1 MVTIGANQNLEKIKE
16 EVLAFAERMKD
27 RELVILGH
35 DNIDV
40 DAVLSGI
47 LLSKL
52 FNYLK
57 IKNHFYILESVKEG
71 ETYNIVKGLFEIDMK
86 QFEKIGE
93 NEKRLLFLEDHF
105 ETVHAGKIIGCI
117 DHHPTSREVKYDF
130 MYKRNSCA
138 AAYLIYEIM
147 QLVGYKPSAEEAKMI
162 IVSMMVDTT
171 SFKSSKTIM
180 EEVDVAKKLAHEYE
194 LDYDYLIKYCL
205 CLTPID
211 KMTVEEIIT
220 NGQKYYDYYGYKV
233 SSAYLQLY
241 EKPSDSIVNDVWIKA
256 LREKIKEC
264 HLEMYVFI
272 IFEMEKDKTYEI
284 RVTENG
290 VKKFE
295 YPKILSRGKDI
306 MPVVEKVFAN

>member
-1 MVTIGANQNLEKIKE
+1 MVTIGANQNLEKIKK
-16 EVLAFAERMKD
+16 EVLAFAESMKD

-71 ETYNIVKGLFEIDMK
+71 ETYNIVKGLFGIDMK

-138 AAYLIYEIM
+138 TAYLIYEIM

-180 EEVDVAKKLAHEYE
+180 EEVEVAKKLAYEYE

-256 LREKIKEC
+256 LREK
-264 HLEMYVFI
+264 
-272 IFEMEKDKTYEI
+272 
-284 RVTENG
+284 N
-290 VKKFE
+290 
-295 YPKILSRGKDI
+295 
-306 MPVVEKVFAN
+306 

>member
-71 ETYNIVKGLFEIDMK
+71 ETYNIVKGLFGIDMK

-117 DHHPTSREVKYDF
+117 DHHPTSREAKYDF

-138 AAYLIYEIM
+138 VAYLIYEIM
-147 QLVGYKPSAEEAKMI
+147 QLVRYKPSAEEAKMI

-180 EEVDVAKKLAHEYE
+180 EEVEVAKKLAYEYE

-220 NGQKYYDYYGYKV
+220 NGQKYYDYYGHKV

-290 VKKFE
+290 VEKIE

>member
-1 MVTIGANQNLEKIKE
+1 
-16 EVLAFAERMKD
+16 
-27 RELVILGH
+27 
-35 DNIDV
+35 
-40 DAVLSGI
+40 
-47 LLSKL
+47 
-52 FNYLK
+52 
-57 IKNHFYILESVKEG
+57 
-71 ETYNIVKGLFEIDMK
+71 
-86 QFEKIGE
+86 
-93 NEKRLLFLEDHF
+93 
-105 ETVHAGKIIGCI
+105 
-117 DHHPTSREVKYDF
+117 
-130 MYKRNSCA
+130 
-138 AAYLIYEIM
+138 M

-180 EEVDVAKKLAHEYE
+180 EEVEVAKKLAYEYE

>member
-1 MVTIGANQNLEKIKE
+1 MVTIGANQNLEKIKK

-57 IKNHFYILESVKEG
+57 IKNHFYILEPVKEG
-71 ETYNIVKGLFEIDMK
+71 ETYNIVKELFGIDMK

-93 NEKRLLFLEDHF
+93 NEERLLFLEDHF
-105 ETVHAGKIIGCI
+105 ETVHVGKIIGCI
-117 DHHPTSREVKYDF
+117 DHHPTSREFKYDF
-130 MYKRNSCA
+130 MYQRNSCA

-147 QLVGYKPSAEEAKMI
+147 QLVGYKISAEEAKMI

-180 EEVDVAKKLAHEYE
+180 EEVEVAKKLAHEYE
-194 LDYDYLIKYCL
+194 FDYDYLIKYCL

-220 NGQKYYDYYGYKV
+220 NGQKYYDYYGHKV

-290 VKKFE
+290 VEKIE

>member
-71 ETYNIVKGLFEIDMK
+71 ETYNIVKGLFGIDMK

-105 ETVHAGKIIGCI
+105 ETVHAGKIIWCI
-117 DHHPTSREVKYDF
+117 DHHPTSREVKYNF

-220 NGQKYYDYYGYKV
+220 NGQKYYDYYGHKV

-290 VKKFE
+290 VEKIE

>member
-71 ETYNIVKGLFEIDMK
+71 ETYNIVKGLFGIDMK

-180 EEVDVAKKLAHEYE
+180 EEVEVAKKLAYEYE

-211 KMTVEEIIT
+211 I
-220 NGQKYYDYYGYKV
+220 

>member
-71 ETYNIVKGLFEIDMK
+71 ETYNIVKGLFGIDMK

-117 DHHPTSREVKYDF
+117 DHHPTRREVKYDF

-180 EEVDVAKKLAHEYE
+180 EEVDVAKKLANEYE

-211 KMTVEEIIT
+211 KMAVEEIIT
-220 NGQKYYDYYGYKV
+220 NGQKYYDYYGHKV

-272 IFEMEKDKTYEI
+272 IFEMENDKTYEI
-284 RVTENG
+284 HVTENG
-290 VKKFE
+290 VEKLE

>member
-1 MVTIGANQNLEKIKE
+1 MVTIGANQNLEKIKK
-16 EVLAFAERMKD
+16 EVLAFAESMKD

-57 IKNHFYILESVKEG
+57 IKNHFYILESVKED

-105 ETVHAGKIIGCI
+105 KTVHAGKIIGCI
-117 DHHPTSREVKYDF
+117 DHHLTSREVKYDF

-138 AAYLIYEIM
+138 VAYLIYEIM

-180 EEVDVAKKLAHEYE
+180 EEVEVAKKLAYEYE

-220 NGQKYYDYYGYKV
+220 NGQKYYDYYGHKV

-290 VKKFE
+290 VEKIE

>member
-71 ETYNIVKGLFEIDMK
+71 ETYNIVKGLFGIDMK

-117 DHHPTSREVKYDF
+117 DHHPTSREAKYDF

-138 AAYLIYEIM
+138 VAYLIYEIM
-147 QLVGYKPSAEEAKMI
+147 QLVRYKPSAEEAKMI

-180 EEVDVAKKLAHEYE
+180 EEVEVAKKLAYEYE

-220 NGQKYYDYYGYKV
+220 NGQKYYDYYGHKV

-272 IFEMEKDKTYEI
+272 IFEMENDKTYEI
-284 RVTENG
+284 HVTENG
-290 VKKFE
+290 VEKLE

>member
-71 ETYNIVKGLFEIDMK
+71 ETYNIVKGLFGIDMK

-117 DHHPTSREVKYDF
+117 DHHPTSREAKYDF

-138 AAYLIYEIM
+138 VAYLIYEIM
-147 QLVGYKPSAEEAKMI
+147 QLVRYKPSAEEAKMI

-180 EEVDVAKKLAHEYE
+180 EEVEVAKKLAYEYE

-220 NGQKYYDYYGYKV
+220 NGQKYYDYYGHKV

-272 IFEMEKDKTYEI
+272 IFEMENDKTYEI
-284 RVTENG
+284 HVTENC
-290 VKKFE
+290 VEKLE

>member
-71 ETYNIVKGLFEIDMK
+71 ETYNIVKGLFGIDMK

-180 EEVDVAKKLAHEYE
+180 EEVEVAKKLAYEYE
-194 LDYDYLIKYCL
+194 LD
-205 CLTPID
+205 
-211 KMTVEEIIT
+211 
-220 NGQKYYDYYGYKV
+220 YDYYGYKV

>member
-1 MVTIGANQNLEKIKE
+1 
-16 EVLAFAERMKD
+16 
-27 RELVILGH
+27 
-35 DNIDV
+35 
-40 DAVLSGI
+40 
-47 LLSKL
+47 
-52 FNYLK
+52 
-57 IKNHFYILESVKEG
+57 
-71 ETYNIVKGLFEIDMK
+71 MK

-180 EEVDVAKKLAHEYE
+180 EEVDVAKKLANEYE

-220 NGQKYYDYYGYKV
+220 NGQKYYDYYGHKV

-241 EKPSDSIVNDVWIKA
+241 EKPGDSIVNDVWIKA

-272 IFEMEKDKTYEI
+272 IFEMENDKTYEI
-284 RVTENG
+284 HVTENG

>member
-1 MVTIGANQNLEKIKE
+1 
-16 EVLAFAERMKD
+16 
-27 RELVILGH
+27 
-35 DNIDV
+35 
-40 DAVLSGI
+40 
-47 LLSKL
+47 
-52 FNYLK
+52 
-57 IKNHFYILESVKEG
+57 
-71 ETYNIVKGLFEIDMK
+71 MK

-138 AAYLIYEIM
+138 VAYLIYEIM
-147 QLVGYKPSAEEAKMI
+147 QLVRYKPSAEEAKMI

-180 EEVDVAKKLAHEYE
+180 EEVEVAKKLAYEYE

-205 CLTPID
+205 CLTPIG

-256 LREKIKEC
+256 LRKKIKEC